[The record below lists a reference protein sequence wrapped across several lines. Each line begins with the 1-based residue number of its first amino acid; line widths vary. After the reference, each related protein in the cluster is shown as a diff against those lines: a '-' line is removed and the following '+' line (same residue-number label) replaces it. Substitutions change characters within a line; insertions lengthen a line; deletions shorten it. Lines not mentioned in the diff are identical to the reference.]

1 VSLKAAP
8 AAGTVQGARMRLT
21 SGWIWSA
28 ALGLAAGLGVLGAIE
43 GFVVP
48 RSQAILDARHPA
60 APSAVHAASTP
71 EAVARGAHLV
81 QVTDCAACHG
91 GRLTGG
97 VMSLSSSTIYAPNLT
112 VVGKTLS
119 DAELDRAIR
128 RGLRPDGRSEL
139 AMPSQA
145 YVGFTD
151 DEVAA
156 IIAYL
161 RSLPPKGTNLAQP
174 PLGLILRAN
183 LARGALKTEV
193 QRVAEA
199 RPPVA
204 AGPGVERGR
213 RLAAVACSQCHGADL
228 GGGPGS
234 PGPDLTVNT
243 YYDRAQ
249 FHALMRDTGRPT
261 ENMELMSQTALTSF
275 SHFDDGEVDAI
286 FDYLMARDRVLGVK
300 GKG

>member
-1 VSLKAAP
+1 
-8 AAGTVQGARMRLT
+8 MRLT

-28 ALGLAAGLGVLGAIE
+28 ALGLAVGLGALGVIE
-43 GFVVP
+43 GFVIP

-60 APSAVHAASTP
+60 AAAAVRAATSP

-81 QVTDCAACHG
+81 QVTDCVACHG

-97 VMSLSSSTIYAPNLT
+97 VMSLSGSTIYAPNLT
-112 VVGKTLS
+112 VVGKTRS

-128 RGLRPDGRSEL
+128 QGLKPDGRSEL

-145 YVGFTD
+145 YAAFTD
-151 DEVAA
+151 DEAA
-156 IIAYL
+156 SIIAYL
-161 RSLPPKGTNLAQP
+161 RSLPTRGVNLTQP

-183 LARGALKTEV
+183 LARGAMKTET

-204 AGPGVERGR
+204 AGAGVERGR
-213 RLAAVACSQCHGADL
+213 HLAAVACSQCHGADL

-234 PGPDLTVNT
+234 PGPDLTINT

-249 FHALMRDTGRPT
+249 FHALMRDTGRPA
-261 ENMELMSQTALTSF
+261 EGMELMSQTALSSF
-275 SHFDDGEVDAI
+275 SHFDDGEVDAM
-286 FDYLMARDRVLGVK
+286 FDYLMARDRALGVK
-300 GKG
+300 KKG